1 MIVKKKTTAPL
12 TTHQKLLEDIEK
24 TRLHMDTIYRNFQY
38 VSDPDLID
46 CYIYEMNCTNLRYR
60 YLIKQLRTMQK
71 EPVKV

>member
-1 MIVKKKTTAPL
+1 MKKKTTAPL
-12 TTHQKLLEDIEK
+12 TTHQKLLEDIK
-24 TRLHMDTIYRNFQY
+24 QTRHHMDTIYRNFQY

-60 YLIKQLRTMQK
+60 YLIRQLQTMQK